1 VNGRSGC
8 AGTALAPSGPL
19 DPGVAFVGRA
29 PRSPKR
35 TGTESQPY
43 NPAVGTSETRFRDLT
58 VDAFVAALASPAP
71 VPGGGSASA
80 VAASLAAGL
89 VAMVAALSMGR
100 PKYAEHSDL
109 HAWANARGT
118 ALTERFLA
126 LADEDAAAYAE
137 FAAAMK
143 LPRETDAERDA
154 RAGAL
159 RSAAR
164 AAAEVPLRCV
174 EACVD
179 LVATAEALA
188 GRSNMN
194 AASDL
199 NVASLLGE
207 AAARGAA
214 ANVMINLPSV
224 GDPDFEGEMTLR
236 VDDLLHEVERL
247 AAETREA
254 VGRAELREALTTP
267 SPA

>member
-1 VNGRSGC
+1 MVP
-8 AGTALAPSGPL
+8 TPEI
-19 DPGVAFVGRA
+19 D
-29 PRSPKR
+29 
-35 TGTESQPY
+35 
-43 NPAVGTSETRFRDLT
+43 FRDLT
-58 VDAFVAALASPAP
+58 LEGFVGELASPAP

-80 VAASLAAGL
+80 VAASLGAGL

-100 PKYAEHSDL
+100 PKYAEHADL
-109 HAWANARGT
+109 HTWANARGT
-118 ALTERFLA
+118 ELTDRFLA
-126 LADEDAAAYAE
+126 LADEDAEAYAG
-137 FAAAMK
+137 FAAALK
-143 LPRETDAERDA
+143 LPRDTDVERGA

-164 AAAEVPLRCV
+164 LAAEVPLKCV

-179 LVATAEALA
+179 LVSIAEALA

-214 ANVMINLPSV
+214 ANVLINLPSV
-224 GDPDFEGEMTLR
+224 GDPEFEREMTIR

-254 VGRAELREALTTP
+254 VGRGVPREAFSTP
-267 SPA
+267 APA